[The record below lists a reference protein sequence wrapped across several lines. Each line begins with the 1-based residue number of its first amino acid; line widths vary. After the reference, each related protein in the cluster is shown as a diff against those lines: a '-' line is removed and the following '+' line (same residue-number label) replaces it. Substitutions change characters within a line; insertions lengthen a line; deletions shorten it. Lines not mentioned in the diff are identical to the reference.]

1 MGWHAPGGSA
11 PLPESIA
18 AKFMSN
24 PRIKLYTAES
34 GYVYQYF
41 FVESR
46 PVKRLWA
53 SRGTAFVFSASRDRK
68 SYYAVEVTVE
78 EVALEAWAVAHGR
91 TLSDTEKYAVA
102 KMRLF
107 RAFDESP
114 AEHLLRRVRVD
125 PANIESLLEPLR
137 LDD

>member
-1 MGWHAPGGSA
+1 MN
-11 PLPESIA
+11 
-18 AKFMSN
+18 N
-24 PRIKLYTAES
+24 PRIKLYSAES

-46 PVKRLWA
+46 PMKRLWGPK
-53 SRGTAFVFSASRDRK
+53 GTAFVFSVSRDRK
-68 SYYAVEVTVE
+68 TYYAMEVTVE
-78 EVALEAWAVAHGR
+78 EAALEAWAGSHGR
-91 TLSDTEKYAVA
+91 ALSDNEKYAAA

-114 AEHLLRRVRVD
+114 ADHPVRRVRVD

-137 LDD
+137 LDE